1 MLQPPELQRFV
12 HSLSFAH
19 SIAATSRVD
28 ADVEIG
34 EGVCMMDG
42 GVCMMDGGEM
52 VGAMK
57 LSLELLGT
65 CPQEPAVPATP
76 AQSRLARALP
86 L

>member
-34 EGVCMMDG
+34 E